1 MMISAYQTR
10 VGEGTQFDAP
20 LQMIDPEVG
29 ATLRISIEAP
39 RNVWRERKLYM
50 RLIACNAQGTTF
62 LDRCI
67 ISRV

>member
-29 ATLRISIEAP
+29 ATLRIAIEDDPSDFEQPAP
-39 RNVWRERKLYM
+39 
-50 RLIACNAQGTTF
+50 ASSAATTK
-62 LDRCI
+62 I
-67 ISRV
+67 PTT